1 MEKTL
6 EQYLNAVDR
15 KLRPL
20 PLSERVDIVREIKS
34 SMQEMQAEG
43 LAAEAILE
51 RLGRPEA
58 LARAYLS
65 DLMVQPQRSGWKK
78 LLTLLAFYS
87 VVGMSGMVVIPVL
100 GICAPTFLL
109 CGVVVP
115 LAGLVKFLAWYPL
128 GIDIPYIAMQFG
140 PFTPPV
146 ALGFV
151 CSLVAGALLCLLGVA
166 CWRLLMWYL
175 RTVGNTRDRLAS

>member
-34 SMQEMQAEG
+34 SIQEMQADG
-43 LAAEAILE
+43 LAADAILE

-65 DLMVQPQRSGWKK
+65 DLMAKPQRSGWKK

-87 VVGMSGMVVIPVL
+87 VVGLSGMVVLPVL
-100 GICAPTFLL
+100 GICAPTLLL
-109 CGVVVP
+109 CGV
-115 LAGLVKFLAWYPL
+115 
-128 GIDIPYIAMQFG
+128 II
-140 PFTPPV
+140 PV
-146 ALGFV
+146 AG
-151 CSLVAGALLCLLGVA
+151 
-166 CWRLLMWYL
+166 W
-175 RTVGNTRDRLAS
+175 

>member
-43 LAAEAILE
+43 LAAEAILK

-87 VVGMSGMVVIPVL
+87 VVGLSGMVVIPVL

-115 LAGLVKFLAWYPL
+115 LAGLVKFLAWYLL
-128 GIDIPYIAMQFG
+128 GIDMPYISMQFG

-146 ALGFV
+146 ALEFV
-151 CSLVAGALLCLLGVA
+151 CSLVAGALLFLLGRA

-175 RTVGNTRDRLAS
+175 RTVGNTRDHLSM